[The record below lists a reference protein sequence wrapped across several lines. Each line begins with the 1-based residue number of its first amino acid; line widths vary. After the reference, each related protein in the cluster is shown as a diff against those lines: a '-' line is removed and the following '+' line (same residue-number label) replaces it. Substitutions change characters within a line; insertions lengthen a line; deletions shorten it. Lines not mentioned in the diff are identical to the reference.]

1 MTYEQIQIAKA
12 RYRVIM
18 KRYLTEKGYAIDAD
32 ISTADLERMTNFII
46 LEED

>member
-18 KRYLTEKGYAIDAD
+18 KRYLRLHGYSVDALT
-32 ISTADLERMTNFII
+32 STADLERITNFII